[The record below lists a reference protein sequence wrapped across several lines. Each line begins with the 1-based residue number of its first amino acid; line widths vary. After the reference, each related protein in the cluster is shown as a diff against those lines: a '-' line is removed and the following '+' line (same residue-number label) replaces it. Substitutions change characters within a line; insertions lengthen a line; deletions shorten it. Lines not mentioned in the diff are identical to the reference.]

1 MHTSNEE
8 KSDDSKDCLYKE
20 MEQVFYHF
28 PRYHMKMLLG
38 DLIQNW
44 EDGIL
49 SNQKLGRRVYIRIV
63 MIVVLEQ

>member
-1 MHTSNEE
+1 
-8 KSDDSKDCLYKE
+8 
-20 MEQVFYHF
+20 
-28 PRYHMKMLLG
+28 MKMLLG